1 MRKQL
6 FSVFLFVIS
15 IVFLSSV
22 EGEPEV
28 LMVSINPSDVD
39 NQQEEEI
46 TFEGDCNVCN
56 EEQLSYFYW
65 NSSISGVLREG
76 SNHMDLNFIAMSSSF
91 PTGEHNITLQVQ
103 DNTSAWS
110 EINDESTAVLNVAG
124 RDDPGSG
131 DITVNFAITPPSL
144 HLGETARFEACTEM
158 QPDPQP
164 CHSDIDADL
173 DFNWEIQWEGET
185 NWSYLGNQEAFD
197 YVNFEEGTHIVR
209 LTITDNSDDSEASD
223 TQEIVILP
231 PIPSVSVSISDQ
243 VTIKEGQT
251 LDISATCYDNKD
263 EEIECTYV
271 WEIWE
276 DKANGDLLY
285 TFDTKDISLTDLTT
299 EINKY
304 DVMVQ
309 GTDASDTTSQWVHV
323 FVTVNP
329 PNESPSAS
337 ITIFPNSLGG
347 LTPEY
352 YQYSDMAFSAG
363 GSNDPDGIIVAYNW
377 WFNNE
382 IVSTDF
388 TWSSSFADTGIYQVK
403 LEVQD
408 DNGAWSSKVST
419 NFKII
424 ENTAPTVDFTFEQL
438 GNSFVFNSTSS
449 DSEGSVTSFEWL
461 IDNEVISNQ
470 ENCTWVS
477 SSSGTYTVTFRAMD
491 DGGLWSETSKTI
503 ESTFAEQ
510 KNFVAK
516 FSSKNIQPGET
527 FTIDFSN
534 TTGNVDYYEIIVNN
548 PNGSKDKYETT
559 TVAYT
564 LIFENKGTYT
574 LDITVI
580 WADGEPQGGLSD
592 WYGPTIYVGTDDEEE
607 KADTGIPEPS
617 AEEDAG
623 LPSLSILVALIVTS
637 LVAISRRQR

>member
-285 TFDTKDISLTDLTT
+285 TFDTKDISLTDLTN

-337 ITIFPNSLGG
+337 ITIFPTSLGG

-363 GSNDPDGIIVAYNW
+363 ASNDPDGIIVAYNW

-388 TWSSSFADTGIYQVK
+388 TWSSSFADNGIYQVK